1 MRIRGL
7 RTLKA
12 LLQISWRYLP
22 LYLVHQFS
30 NLLPNDE
37 IFKSVR
43 CFLLKLFGLNI
54 KTSCVFGKNIF
65 VLNYRNLIVGENSVI
80 NHEIYFD
87 NYKEVIIGKGCDI
100 GFRSCFITGNHRLES
115 DFVSCRPI
123 DEENCKPI
131 VVEDFVWIGANVTV
145 LPGVTI
151 GRGAV
156 VGAGSVVTKDVEENS
171 LVVGVPAR
179 KIKSL
184 V

>member
-22 LYLVHQFS
+22 LSIVHQFS
-30 NLLPNDE
+30 NLLPNNE

-54 KTSCVFGKNIF
+54 KTNCEFGKNIF
-65 VLNYRNLIVGENSVI
+65 VLDYKNLIIGDNSSI
-80 NHEIYFD
+80 NNEVYLD
-87 NYKEVIIGKGCDI
+87 NYKEVIIGKGCNI
-100 GFRSCFITGNHRLES
+100 GFRTCFITGNHRLLS
-115 DFVSCRPI
+115 DFVSDRPL
-123 DEENCKPI
+123 DEKNCKPI

-145 LPGVTI
+145 LSGVTI
-151 GRGAV
+151 GRGSV
-156 VGAGSVVTKDVEENS
+156 VGAGAVVTKSIEPDS
-171 LVVGVPAR
+171 LVVGVPAK
-179 KIKSL
+179 KIRSL